1 MAYRRF
7 TDPEGN
13 EWEVRDFS
21 KTAWEFH
28 PVTGNPGKITR
39 IDPPGYESDP
49 FEMSEEELQRLLGRS
64 GGTGPF
70 RSAKSPFKD

>member
-1 MAYRRF
+1 VGYRRF

-21 KTAWEFH
+21 KWHGSFIPSRT
-28 PVTGNPGKITR
+28 TGQIYPDR
-39 IDPPGYESDP
+39 SAGYESDP

-64 GGTGPF
+64 GAPGAPVLPS
-70 RSAKSPFKD
+70 RRFKD